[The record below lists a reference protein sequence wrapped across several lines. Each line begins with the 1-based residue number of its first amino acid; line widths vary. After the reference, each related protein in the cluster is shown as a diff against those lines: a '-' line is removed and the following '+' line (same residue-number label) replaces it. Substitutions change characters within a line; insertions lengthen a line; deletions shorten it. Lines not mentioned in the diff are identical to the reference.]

1 MSLNRKQEC
10 VDSGSMGQKRQWL
23 ERRSVRWAVVAVVVI
38 LVGLTAFSLRG
49 RKVPASRVL
58 RRPLIETAVVNGRVL
73 AQSKSEVGSKVS
85 GTVER
90 VFVQEGDRVRVGQPL
105 VQLND
110 REERAQADQAR
121 QSVREAEAR
130 LATLQNST
138 SRRNSEAVQ
147 QAELRALEAEREAQR
162 FGELARSGLVAA
174 ADLESASRRAK
185 IARSEADSAIAAAR
199 ATAAQGSDAV
209 GALAAV
215 EAARANRAAAEAR
228 LAQTTIAAPAD
239 GVVLTRSTEPGASVA
254 PGKTLLIMAL
264 DSETLLL
271 AQPDEKNLAAFR
283 VGQVARA
290 SADAYP
296 AEHFDAVV
304 QYIAPNVDLL
314 RGTFDV
320 KLRVPKPPPYLKTD
334 MTLSI
339 EVETARKPS
348 ALVVPADAVRDT
360 ARAPWVLAI
369 AGGRTERRDVTLGIR
384 GDNLV
389 EITSGLREGDVV
401 VRSSAVRAGERVRP
415 DLASGS

>member
-1 MSLNRKQEC
+1 
-10 VDSGSMGQKRQWL
+10 MGQWRQWF
-23 ERRSVRWAVVAVVVI
+23 ERRSVRWTVVTVAVV
-38 LVGLTAFSLRG
+38 LVGMAALSLRG

-58 RRPLIETAVVNGRVL
+58 RRPLIETVVVNGRVL
-73 AQSKSEVGSKVS
+73 AQWKSEVGSKVS
-85 GTVER
+85 GTVAR
-90 VFVQEGDRVRVGQPL
+90 VFVEEGDRVRAGQPL

-130 LATLQNST
+130 LATLQTST
-138 SRRNSEAVQ
+138 SRRNSEAVE
-147 QAELRALEAEREAQR
+147 QAKLRALEAEREAQR
-162 FGELARSGLVAA
+162 FGELAKSGLVAA
-174 ADLESASRRAK
+174 ADLESARRRAG

-199 ATAAQGSDAV
+199 ATAARGSEAV
-209 GALAAV
+209 GAAAAV
-215 EAARANRAAAEAR
+215 EAALANLGAAEAR
-228 LAQTTIAAPAD
+228 LAQTTITAPAD
-239 GVVLTRSTEPGASVA
+239 GVILTRSTEAGAA
-254 PGKTLLIMAL
+254 ATPGKTLLIMAL

-296 AEHFDAVV
+296 GEHFDAVV

-360 ARAPWVLAI
+360 AKGPWVLAI
-369 AGGRTERRDVTLGIR
+369 AGRRTERRTVTLGIR

-401 VRSSAVRAGERVRP
+401 VRSAAVPAGERVRP
-415 DLASGS
+415 DFSGGS